1 MLLPLKYRE
10 QIKPSLSANSFEVL
24 SSYYVLLP
32 QIRALKCVY
41 EPEQKTDHHG
51 PAQISVRDE
60 SGTIGWKGCDPW
72 DTDLG
77 AGDEKKDNDQ
87 GIRPVPYPQ
96 R

>member
-1 MLLPLKYRE
+1 MFLPLEYRE
-10 QIKPSLSANSFEVL
+10 QIKPSLPASSFEVP
-24 SSYYVLLP
+24 SSYYVLPP
-32 QIRALKCVY
+32 QIWALKCVY
-41 EPEQKTDHHG
+41 EPEEKTDRHG

-60 SGTIGWKGCDPW
+60 SGTIGRKGCDPR
-72 DTDLG
+72 DADLG